1 MLFIDVIRFMLRV
14 LLLRKRNRPIF
25 GARLLF
31 PIVFYDNENYTAT
44 QNENKNTCTNAPNMS
59 YYSHFGGNLSFSFIE
74 HNLIVIIM
82 IIMRYLKSKR
92 FK

>member
-14 LLLRKRNRPIF
+14 LLLHKRNRPIF

-59 YYSHFGGNLSFSFIE
+59 HYSHFSFSFIE

-82 IIMRYLKSKR
+82 IIMRYFKSKR